1 MDMIISKAFN
11 AQSSKI
17 VQFRALLALATAT
30 VALLATAKRIVS
42 NYGL

>member
-1 MDMIISKAFN
+1 MDMIIRKAFI

-30 VALLATAKRIVS
+30 VALLATAKKSVS